1 MVIQCDECQSK
12 FKLDDSKITEKGVK
26 VRCTKCKHIFTVKK
40 ETSPDDNE
48 IKEAPPSD
56 EPHTASPP
64 SEEVESSQG
73 LDAETGEASQEE
85 KDKPSEEETDAFGL
99 GGDEAPGAG
108 EEESLLFDGFGEM
121 EGEAETSDETFGLA
135 EGTEEESPAEE
146 TGAGEEDLASFDSF
160 GLDEGT
166 EEAAPAEAT
175 GAGEEDLAS
184 FDSFGLDEV
193 TEEAAPAEETGA
205 GEEDLAS
212 FDSFGLDEVTEEAAP
227 AEETGAGE
235 EDLASFD
242 SFGLDEG
249 TEEAVEEGTGDEG
262 DQAFGMGDFG
272 LDSEPS
278 GTEDSG
284 SDEGAFGF
292 EAEGEGLGLEETSPG
307 EIPDETSSF
316 ELDDGSEELSLDTG
330 DDSASFGEYD
340 LDEGEG
346 SSEELEV
353 EDSLLSHDSVELASE
368 PEPPIADDI
377 VQKKEKKKS
386 FDEYPAK
393 AKGKK
398 SKKKKPTL
406 LILILLILAAL
417 GGGVYYLVTSGKNI
431 TVGGVN
437 LQALIQDIKV
447 QVGMVDTQK
456 VEIKGLNG
464 YYKTTKK
471 KGTIFVVEGKAANAF
486 KRPISFIK
494 LKGTLY
500 GNNGKALMT
509 EVAYAGNNFSDNDL
523 LEFSRSKVKD
533 EMNYKVGK
541 GLVNSNIPPKKEIPF
556 MIVFYNVPKNLAEF
570 DVEVLSSEFVTKN

>member
-1 MVIQCDECQSK
+1 MVIQCDKCQSK
-12 FKLDDSKITEKGVK
+12 FKLDDSKVTEKGVK
-26 VRCTKCKHIFTVKK
+26 VRCTKCKNIFTVKK
-40 ETSPDDNE
+40 ETTPEENE
-48 IKEAPPSD
+48 IKEVPPTGVLDS
-56 EPHTASPP
+56 ASPP
-64 SEEVESSQG
+64 SEAVESSEG
-73 LDAETGEASQEE
+73 LGAETGEASQEGKE
-85 KDKPSEEETDAFGL
+85 KPSAEETDTFAL
-99 GGDEAPGAG
+99 GDDEAPSAD
-108 EEESLLFDGFGEM
+108 EEESPSSDGFGEM
-121 EGEAETSDETFGLA
+121 GGETETSDETFGFD
-135 EGTEEESPAEE
+135 EGTEERAAAEE
-146 TGAGEEDLASFDSF
+146 TATAEDDLASFDGF

-166 EEAAPAEAT
+166 EERAAAEETAT
-175 GAGEEDLAS
+175 PEEELAS
-184 FDSFGLDEV
+184 FDG
-193 TEEAAPAEETGA
+193 
-205 GEEDLAS
+205 
-212 FDSFGLDEVTEEAAP
+212 
-227 AEETGAGE
+227 
-235 EDLASFD
+235 
-242 SFGLDEG
+242 FGLDEG
-249 TEEAVEEGTGDEG
+249 TEETAGEGTSDEG

-278 GTEDSG
+278 GMESSG
-284 SDEGAFGF
+284 PDAGAFGF
-292 EAEGEGLGLEETSPG
+292 EAEGEGLGFEETSPG
-307 EIPDETSSF
+307 ELPDETSSF
-316 ELDDGSEELSLDTG
+316 GLEDGSEKLSLDTG
-330 DDSASFGEYD
+330 EGSASFGEFD

-368 PEPPIADDI
+368 PEPPIADEI

-393 AKGKK
+393 ATGKR

-417 GGGVYYLVTSGKNI
+417 GGGFYYLETSGKNI

-437 LQALIQDIKV
+437 LQTLIQEIKV

-456 VEIKGLNG
+456 VEVKGLNG

-471 KGTIFVVEGKAANAF
+471 EGPIFVVEGRAANAF
-486 KRPISFIK
+486 NRPISFIK

-541 GLVNSNIPPKKEIPF
+541 GLVNSNISPKKEIPF
-556 MIVFYNVPKNLAEF
+556 MIVFYNVPNNLAEF
-570 DVEVLSSEFVTKN
+570 DVEVLSSEFVTKD